1 MNWSMTICGLLIMEH
16 IEMRLIKIQMIL
28 KLGYQHQN
36 GVVMQAYDING
47 DKKLLDIA
55 EYQLEKVEDFEKD
68 KIYYKINMLQIIK
81 RRGLFSNKEI
91 MILKGLNTENLQEMF
106 GIDVLLEDKEKT
118 RKIYGQLNKEEQEFI
133 AEYPIY
139 YLYQN
144 L

>member
-1 MNWSMTICGLLIMEH
+1 
-16 IEMRLIKIQMIL
+16 
-28 KLGYQHQN
+28 
-36 GVVMQAYDING
+36 MQAYDING